1 MIIIDNIIYE
11 AFMAS
16 DKARRMF
23 QLTWILFRDVGFVT
37 VTKGPTGACR
47 ETQIRDVVSRLK
59 IQSQAGPE
67 F

>member
-1 MIIIDNIIYE
+1 
-11 AFMAS
+11 MAS

-59 IQSQAGPE
+59 IQSQARPE
-67 F
+67 V